1 MFTCSLYTDPKTK
14 FFLSSFSQVSLF
26 TVCLKCCQEI
36 FPKAISSDDTSHTKF
51 EIACYMYKIIKKIP
65 KTVKI
70 LKIWSDGPNNQFKNR
85 FMAAFIK
92 TMETVFNLKVFWNFF
107 ATSHGK
113 GSVDGIGAAIKNRV
127 KRLVK
132 SRHSIVN
139 CSKDFAECFNSEDSV
154 IELMDMNEKEMKKI
168 RKDLQLDEIFGSA
181 PVVSD
186 IFGFHQIQVIN
197 GNIIGFTT
205 SQEGYDHIGSLRK

>member
-1 MFTCSLYTDPKTK
+1 MFRFYVQLSQIKI
-14 FFLSSFSQVSLF
+14 FSISSFSQVSLF
-26 TVCLKCCQEI
+26 TVCLKYCQEI

-65 KTVKI
+65 LTVKI
-70 LKIWSDGPNNQFKNR
+70 LKIWSDGPNSQFKNR
-85 FMAAFIK
+85 FMATFVK
-92 TMETVFNLKVFWNFF
+92 TMETVFKVKVFWNYF

-113 GSVDGIGAAIKNRV
+113 GNVDGIGAAVKNRV

-132 SRHSIVN
+132 SRHAIVN
-139 CSKDFAECFNSEDSV
+139 CSKDFTEAFNTEDSV
-154 IELMDMNEKEMKKI
+154 IEVMDMNEKEMKKI
-168 RKDLQLDEIFGSA
+168 RKDLQLDELFGSA

-186 IFGFHQIQVIN
+186 IFGFHQIQLIN

-205 SQEGYDHIGSLRK
+205 SQEGYDHFGALRK